1 MTVCCRRAANM
12 FRDTPLRCGV
22 ALLLLLSGFNCFNA
36 VEAASKVDD
45 SKGPVFLKE
54 PTNRIDFS
62 NSTGAVVEC
71 SATGNP
77 PPEMIWIRSDGTAV
91 GEVPGLRQILPNG
104 NLVFPPFRA
113 EDYRQDVHAQVYAC
127 MAKNQFGSIISRDV
141 NVRAVI
147 NQHYQPEILT
157 EYVIRGNSAILKCS
171 IPSFVSDF
179 VRVESWIDEEGTE
192 MTPSEDYDGKYMVL
206 PSGEL
211 HIREVGPEDG
221 YKSYQCRTKHRLTG
235 ETRLSATKGRL
246 VITEPVGSVAPR
258 LTSGDESRKLL
269 VKYRANV
276 TMLCPAQSF
285 PVPVF
290 RWYKYIE
297 GTTRKQAVV
306 LDDRV
311 KQVSGTLIIK
321 DAVVDDS
328 GKFLCVVNN
337 SVGGES
343 VETVLTVTAPLA
355 AKIEPRTQ
363 TVDFGRPAVFTCKF
377 SGNPIKTVSWMKDGK
392 SLGHSD
398 AVLRIESVKKED
410 RGMYQ
415 CFIRN
420 DQESA
425 QASAEL
431 KLGGRFDPPVIREA
445 FPEETR
451 HPGPSVFL
459 KCIAGGNP
467 TPEIS
472 WELDGKKITNSE
484 RYQVGQY
491 VTVNGDVVSHLNIS
505 SIHSNDGGLY
515 KCSASSKVGVAEHS
529 AKLNVYGL
537 PYVRTMEKKSIVAGE
552 TLIVTCPV
560 AGYPIESIVWER
572 DNRQLPI
579 NRKQKVFPNGT
590 LIIENVERNSD
601 QATYTCV
608 AKNSEGYTARGT
620 LEVAVMVPPKI
631 FPFSFGDEPM
641 NFGDSVSIQC
651 NVPSGDLPIG
661 IRWYFNGKDIDD
673 SSVSIT
679 NIGKRSKVLTIDSVT
694 GRHAGNYSCEAS
706 NKADVVQ
713 FSAELN
719 INVPPRWILEPTDK
733 AFAQGSNAKV
743 ECKADGFPKPQ
754 VSWKKAIGDTPGEYK
769 DLRSN
774 DSSIRVEEGSLFI
787 NNIQKSN
794 EGYYLC
800 EAINGIGS
808 GLSAVI
814 LISVQ
819 APPEFTEKL
828 RNQTA
833 RRGEPT
839 VLQCEAKG
847 EKPIGILWNMNNIR
861 LDPKSDNRY
870 TIREEI
876 RPDGVMSSLS
886 IKRTERSDSA
896 LFTCMAT
903 NAFGSDDASIN
914 MIIQEAPEMPYALKV
929 LDKSGRTVQLS
940 WAKPYDGNSPLKR
953 YIIEFKRS
961 RGTWDNDVDRVIVPG
976 HTNEAQ
982 VQKLSPATT
991 YNIRIVAENEIG
1003 VSDSSEVVTIITAE
1017 EAPTGKPQAIKIE
1030 PINQT
1035 TLRVSWKAPPR
1046 AEWNGDILGYY
1057 VGFKQTSH
1065 NSSYIYETVN
1075 YSLEGGEGKEHSLEI
1090 NNLKTY
1096 TQYTIVIQA
1105 FNKVG
1110 AGPMSEEEKQYTA
1123 EGTPDQPPSDTMC
1136 TTLTSQTIRV
1146 SWVSPPLESANGVI
1160 KGYKVVYAPSDLWND
1175 DKNKDYKKT
1184 ASSDTVLHGLK
1195 KYTNYTMQVLATT
1208 SGGDGVRSAPI
1219 HCQTEQDVPESPTAM
1234 KALVMSEG
1242 SILVSWQPPSQPN
1255 GVILQYTVYIKSGE
1269 QEPKNHKVPSYQTS
1283 YEASGLEKNQ
1293 QYEFWVTAST
1303 NIGEGQQSK
1312 TVSAMPSDKVP
1323 AKIASFDDTFTATFK
1338 EDAKLPCLA
1347 VGSPTPDIT
1356 WKIKGQEFVPNE
1368 RIRQLPEGSLF
1379 IKDVIRQDA
1388 GDYTCTAENSIAKDS
1403 ITHRLIILAPPQS
1416 PQLTLTATTTD
1427 SLAVKLKPHESDS
1440 APMQG
1445 YTLHY
1450 KPEFGDWE
1458 TIDVALEA
1466 PKYTIENLFCG
1477 LRYQVY
1483 ATAYN
1488 SIGAGEP
1495 SDILNTRT
1503 KGSKPL
1509 LPEKSRFIEV
1519 SSNSITLHLPAWKDG
1534 GCRMSHFVVEHK
1546 KKDQVDWNQ
1555 ISNNVKPGG
1564 NFVVLDLE
1572 PATWYNLRVTAHNNA
1587 GFTVAEYEFATL
1599 TITGGT
1605 IAPTRDV
1612 PELTAEDT
1620 IRIILSNL
1628 NLVVPVVAALLVII
1642 IAIIVICVLRNKGNN
1657 NKDDV
1662 VYNQSMGP
1670 AGAATLD
1677 KRRPDIRDE
1686 LGYIAPPNRK
1696 LPPVPGSNYNTC
1708 DRVKRGTVISH
1719 NHNNKSN
1726 HSTWDP
1732 RRPLYEELKNVGP
1745 PLPRRCNHPPA
1756 CYGMED
1762 EICPYATFH
1771 LLGFREEMDPT
1782 KAMNFQTFPHQNG
1795 MGGPGHMGTMGSN
1808 MAMQMPNHVHSRSGS
1823 QSMPRQNRY
1832 ARKNSQGGQSSIYT
1846 PAPEY
1851 DDPANCAEEDQ
1862 YRRYTRIN
1870 SQGGSMYCGPGPE
1883 YDDPANCAP
1892 EEDQYGSQYGG
1903 NYGTPYDHYG
1913 SRGSVGRR
1921 SAGSPEPPPPPPRN
1935 HDTSN
1940 SSFNDSKES
1949 NEISEAECD
1958 RDNGPRGN
1966 YSEPAEATAKSTD
1979 ALNTEETEKLLK
1991 SRNEIKPK
1999 YAKQAA
2005 AAPASAGLTAYDTMA
2020 V

>member
-1 MTVCCRRAANM
+1 MLIRT
-12 FRDTPLRCGV
+12 DT
-22 ALLLLLSGFNCFNA
+22 
-36 VEAASKVDD
+36 
-45 SKGPVFLKE
+45 
-54 PTNRIDFS
+54 
-62 NSTGAVVEC
+62 
-71 SATGNP
+71 
-77 PPEMIWIRSDGTAV
+77 
-91 GEVPGLRQILPNG
+91 
-104 NLVFPPFRA
+104 
-113 EDYRQDVHAQVYAC
+113 
-127 MAKNQFGSIISRDV
+127 
-141 NVRAVI
+141 
-147 NQHYQPEILT
+147 
-157 EYVIRGNSAILKCS
+157 
-171 IPSFVSDF
+171 
-179 VRVESWIDEEGTE
+179 
-192 MTPSEDYDGKYMVL
+192 
-206 PSGEL
+206 
-211 HIREVGPEDG
+211 
-221 YKSYQCRTKHRLTG
+221 
-235 ETRLSATKGRL
+235 
-246 VITEPVGSVAPR
+246 
-258 LTSGDESRKLL
+258 
-269 VKYRANV
+269 
-276 TMLCPAQSF
+276 
-285 PVPVF
+285 
-290 RWYKYIE
+290 
-297 GTTRKQAVV
+297 
-306 LDDRV
+306 
-311 KQVSGTLIIK
+311 
-321 DAVVDDS
+321 
-328 GKFLCVVNN
+328 
-337 SVGGES
+337 
-343 VETVLTVTAPLA
+343 
-355 AKIEPRTQ
+355 
-363 TVDFGRPAVFTCKF
+363 
-377 SGNPIKTVSWMKDGK
+377 
-392 SLGHSD
+392 SL
-398 AVLRIESVKKED
+398 
-410 RGMYQ
+410 
-415 CFIRN
+415 
-420 DQESA
+420 
-425 QASAEL
+425 
-431 KLGGRFDPPVIREA
+431 
-445 FPEETR
+445 
-451 HPGPSVFL
+451 
-459 KCIAGGNP
+459 
-467 TPEIS
+467 
-472 WELDGKKITNSE
+472 
-484 RYQVGQY
+484 
-491 VTVNGDVVSHLNIS
+491 
-505 SIHSNDGGLY
+505 
-515 KCSASSKVGVAEHS
+515 
-529 AKLNVYGL
+529 
-537 PYVRTMEKKSIVAGE
+537 
-552 TLIVTCPV
+552 
-560 AGYPIESIVWER
+560 
-572 DNRQLPI
+572 
-579 NRKQKVFPNGT
+579 
-590 LIIENVERNSD
+590 
-601 QATYTCV
+601 
-608 AKNSEGYTARGT
+608 
-620 LEVAVMVPPKI
+620 
-631 FPFSFGDEPM
+631 
-641 NFGDSVSIQC
+641 
-651 NVPSGDLPIG
+651 
-661 IRWYFNGKDIDD
+661 
-673 SSVSIT
+673 
-679 NIGKRSKVLTIDSVT
+679 
-694 GRHAGNYSCEAS
+694 
-706 NKADVVQ
+706 
-713 FSAELN
+713 
-719 INVPPRWILEPTDK
+719 VPPRWILEPTDK

-754 VSWKKAIGDTPGEYK
+754 VTWKKAVGDTPGEYK

-787 NNIQKSN
+787 QNIQKSN

-808 GLSAVI
+808 GLSAVT
-814 LISVQ
+814 LITVQ
-819 APPEFTEKL
+819 APPEFVEKL

-833 RRGEPT
+833 RRGEPS

-876 RPDGVMSSLS
+876 LPNGVTSSLS

-903 NAFGSDDASIN
+903 NAFGSDDTSIN
-914 MIIQEAPEMPYALKV
+914 MIIQEPPEMPYALKV

-961 RGTWDNDVDRVIVPG
+961 RGSWENDIDRVIVPG
-976 HTNEAQ
+976 DTNEAQ

-1003 VSDSSEVVTIITAE
+1003 VSDPSDVVTIITAE
-1017 EAPTGKPQAIKIE
+1017 EAPSGKPQAIKVE
-1030 PINQT
+1030 AINQA

-1057 VGFKQTSH
+1057 VGYKQTSL
-1065 NSSYIYETVN
+1065 NALYVYETVN
-1075 YSLEGGEGKEHSLEI
+1075 YSPEGGEGKEHSLEI

-1096 TQYTIVIQA
+1096 TQYSIVIQA

-1160 KGYKVVYAPSDLWND
+1160 KGYKVVYAPSDLWNN

-1219 HCQTEQDVPESPTAM
+1219 HCQTEQDVPEAPTGV

-1242 SILVSWQPPSQPN
+1242 SILVSWQPPAQPN
-1255 GVILQYTVYIKSGE
+1255 GLILQYTVYIKSGD
-1269 QEPKNHKVPSYQTS
+1269 QEPKSFKVPSYQIN

-1293 QYEFWVTAST
+1293 KYEFWVTAST
-1303 NIGEGQQSK
+1303 TIGEGQSSK
-1312 TVSAMPSDKVP
+1312 TLSAMPSDKVP
-1323 AKIASFDDTFTATFK
+1323 AKIASFDDKFTATFK

-1356 WKIKGQEFVPNE
+1356 WKIKGVEFVPNE

-1403 ITHRLIILAPPQS
+1403 ITHRLIVLAPPQS

-1427 SLAVKLKPHESDS
+1427 SLSVKLKPHESDT
-1440 APMQG
+1440 APLQG

-1466 PKYTIENLFCG
+1466 PKYTIEKLYCG
-1477 LRYQVY
+1477 SRYQVY

-1488 SIGAGEP
+1488 TIGAGEP

-1546 KKDQVDWNQ
+1546 KKDQIDWNQ

-1605 IAPTRDV
+1605 IAPTRDI

-1642 IAIIVICVLRNKGNN
+1642 IAIIVICILRSKGNTNKGTVAPSFGSVQPGSIYPPWIPHWIDLNVMVPLIATVIVVAVGVLVICVAISRRRDDDPRCGP
-1657 NKDDV
+1657 KDVYYDV

-1719 NHNNKSN
+1719 NPSIKSN
-1726 HSTWDP
+1726 HTTWDP
-1732 RRPLYEELKNVGP
+1732 RRPLYEELKKAPP
-1745 PLPRRCNHPPA
+1745 PLPRRFNHPPA

-1795 MGGPGHMGTMGSN
+1795 MGGPGHMGTMGSS
-1808 MAMQMPNHVHSRSGS
+1808 MAMQVPSHVHSRSGS
-1823 QSMPRQNRY
+1823 QSMPRKNRY

-1870 SQGGSMYCGPGPE
+1870 SQGGSLYCGPGPE

-1892 EEDQYGSQYGG
+1892 EDDQYGSQYGG
-1903 NYGTPYDHYG
+1903 NYGTPYEHYG

-1921 SAGSPEPPPPPPRN
+1921 SVGSPEPPPPPPRN

-1966 YSEPAEATAKSTD
+1966 YGGK
-1979 ALNTEETEKLLK
+1979 
-1991 SRNEIKPK
+1991 
-1999 YAKQAA
+1999 
-2005 AAPASAGLTAYDTMA
+2005 
-2020 V
+2020 